1 MCECVCLCE
10 CVCVS
15 VCVVFPPLLV
25 PRTISG
31 PTRLSLSK
39 HLLNGRAL
47 QAPILQAEETGR
59 KWEKNQ
65 ETLIPETYMFE
76 LNLTPGSQRQLHRA
90 GTPGP
95 ARRRARF
102 QPTGDVS
109 RFQPTGDVSRLQ
121 PTGAA
126 PRFQPRAQG
135 RQEQGLGAKD
145 TRAKAGGRCRA
156 GAEARRY
163 QRGLTAGPASR
174 VV

>member
-1 MCECVCLCE
+1 M

-95 ARRRARF
+95 AHRRARF
-102 QPTGDVS
+102 QPTGNVS
-109 RFQPTGDVSRLQ
+109 RFQ

-135 RQEQGLGAKD
+135 RQEKGLGAKD
-145 TRAKAGGRCRA
+145 TRAKAGGQCRA
-156 GAEARRY
+156 GTEARRY
-163 QRGLTAGPASR
+163 QRGVTPGPASR